1 MSGWLYYVHAMSDV
15 PQNGPAHWDL
25 PDWNARCVT
34 VGSAQ
39 LALMLRARGS
49 AHGQIVLTHG
59 RSQNA
64 ERMAARRLV
73 ERELLSGPQ
82 FVGRTKT
89 IRHWRDAPGGNTA
102 SGLYVYRLTERGR
115 TCWLRS
121 KEKGVEHS

>member
-1 MSGWLYYVHAMSDV
+1 MTRWRYYTPSGMNGLLPPILDTDV
-15 PQNGPAHWDL
+15 L
-25 PDWNARCVT
+25 IT

-39 LALMLRARGS
+39 LALMLRARRS

-82 FVGRTKT
+82 FVGRPAGIK
-89 IRHWRDAPGGNTA
+89 RWRDPEVVTGPA
-102 SGLYVYRLTERGR
+102 SGLYVYTLTERGR

-121 KEKGVEHS
+121 KERGMDQ

>member
-1 MSGWLYYVHAMSDV
+1 MSGWLYTA
-15 PQNGPAHWDL
+15 
-25 PDWNARCVT
+25 PDGTEHRDSIVLRSTGAER

-39 LALMLRARGS
+39 LALMLRARRS

-82 FVGRTKT
+82 FVGRPAGIK
-89 IRHWRDAPGGNTA
+89 RWRDPEVVTGPA
-102 SGLYVYRLTERGR
+102 SGLYVYTLTERGR

-121 KEKGVEHS
+121 KEKGAERS

>member
-1 MSGWLYYVHAMSDV
+1 MTRWRYFGPSGN
-15 PQNGPAHWDL
+15 Q
-25 PDWNARCVT
+25 ARITGIGWSTLTERKLT

-39 LALMLRARGS
+39 LALMLRARRS

-73 ERELLSGPQ
+73 ERGLLSGPN
-82 FVGRTKT
+82 FVGQLSALR
-89 IRHWRDAPGGNTA
+89 RWRDAPGGSTV
-102 SGLYVYRLTERGR
+102 SGLYVYVLTERGA

-121 KEKGVEHS
+121 KERGSERS

>member
-1 MSGWLYYVHAMSDV
+1 VSMTYYSPDGGTEITTDMPHWLMEPS
-15 PQNGPAHWDL
+15 QL
-25 PDWNARCVT
+25 

-39 LALMLRARGS
+39 LALILRARRS

-73 ERELLSGPQ
+73 ERELLSGPN
-82 FVGRTKT
+82 FVGRPATVKF
-89 IRHWRDAPGGNTA
+89 WRARGCSPA
-102 SGLYVYRLTERGR
+102 SGLYVYTLTERGR

-121 KEKGVEHS
+121 KEKGAERS

>member
-1 MSGWLYYVHAMSDV
+1 MSMTYYSPDGGTEITTDMPHWLMEPS
-15 PQNGPAHWDL
+15 QL
-25 PDWNARCVT
+25 

-39 LALMLRARGS
+39 LALMLRARRS

-73 ERELLSGPQ
+73 ERELLSGPN
-82 FVGRTKT
+82 FVGRPAGIK
-89 IRHWRDAPGGNTA
+89 RWRDPEVVTGPA
-102 SGLYVYRLTERGR
+102 SGLYVYTLTERGR

-121 KEKGVEHS
+121 KERGMDQ